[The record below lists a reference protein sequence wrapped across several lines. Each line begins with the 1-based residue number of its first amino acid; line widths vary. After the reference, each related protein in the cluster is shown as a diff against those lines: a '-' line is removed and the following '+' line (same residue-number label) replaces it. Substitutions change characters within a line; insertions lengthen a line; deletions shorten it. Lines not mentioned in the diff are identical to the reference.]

1 MKGALAQSTGPRT
14 RPRLDTAPGS
24 WHPAPPLMRTPYQV
38 LGHPASGRVCTAR
51 RPGDSPGPARTWGPT
66 SSHRAN
72 IWRSRWSILSIS
84 MGFTLQTDFKF
95 RLLRR
100 GSWGGCTSLASA
112 VCFSPTPRSA
122 ICAGQP
128 SAAEREDPSRAR
140 DPQGQTHPLEG
151 TPAKSRGRGGARKC
165 RRGRGETGSLG
176 PKQEVGV
183 ASEKDLPGH
192 NGQVMDVLT

>member
-1 MKGALAQSTGPRT
+1 
-14 RPRLDTAPGS
+14 
-24 WHPAPPLMRTPYQV
+24 
-38 LGHPASGRVCTAR
+38 
-51 RPGDSPGPARTWGPT
+51 
-66 SSHRAN
+66 
-72 IWRSRWSILSIS
+72 